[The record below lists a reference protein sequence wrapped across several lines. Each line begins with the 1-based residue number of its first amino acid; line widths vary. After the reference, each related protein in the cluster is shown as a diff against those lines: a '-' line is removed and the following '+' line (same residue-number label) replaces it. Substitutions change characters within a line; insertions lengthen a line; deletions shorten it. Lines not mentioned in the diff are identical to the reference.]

1 MSFGKI
7 KEKTPSSNLL
17 GLTTY
22 LDEKEVKPQKK
33 EVKYPDLNNTNMV
46 SFPPDMVKCKYL
58 EQSTSKIKASV
69 VQLDDE
75 GDEDEEEFDNIN
87 IDNSLNT
94 KEEKVENIFVQEIKV
109 KETKSKN
116 RRKVIIENA

>member
-1 MSFGKI
+1 MSFGKS

-22 LDEKEVKPQKK
+22 LDGQ
-33 EVKYPDLNNTNMV
+33 EVKYPDLDNTHMV
-46 SFPPDMVKCKYL
+46 SFPPDMVKSKYL
-58 EQSTSKIKASV
+58 EQSATKIEASV

-75 GDEDEEEFDNIN
+75 GEEECDNIDIN
-87 IDNSLNT
+87 NSLNT
-94 KEEKVENIFVQEIKV
+94 KEEKVENIFVQEIRV

-116 RRKVIIENA
+116 RRKVIVENA

>member
-22 LDEKEVKPQKK
+22 LDEKEVKAQKK
-33 EVKYPDLNNTNMV
+33 EVKYPYLNNTNVV
-46 SFPPDMVKCKYL
+46 SFPPDMVNSKYL

-75 GDEDEEEFDNIN
+75 GDEEEFDNIDIN
-87 IDNSLNT
+87 NSLNT